1 LARSRAVVHAYAV
14 ESNNGNLMIEFVV
27 RSARYEEAG
36 FVTEMFRLLTLEM
49 EQYGGLKTTTD
60 GSSWERVTVDIE
72 KEFREEKSNFLIAE
86 TADSNRIGLASIAIV
101 NLGGAFAPKKI
112 IHLRFV
118 YVQPSFR
125 GLGVGSKLICVAVER
140 GRRVGGDY
148 CDLNVLA
155 DNPARSLY
163 KKFGFSEVA
172 INMIKPL

>member
-1 LARSRAVVHAYAV
+1 
-14 ESNNGNLMIEFVV
+14 MIELAV

-49 EQYGGLKTTTD
+49 EQYGGRKATMD
-60 GSSWERVTVDIE
+60 ESSWLRVTVDIE
-72 KEFREEKSNFLIAE
+72 KELREEKSNFLIAE
-86 TADSNRIGLASIAIV
+86 TADSNRIGLAAA
-101 NLGGAFAPKKI
+101 GAFAPKKI

-125 GLGVGSKLICVAVER
+125 GLGVGSKLICVALER

>member
-1 LARSRAVVHAYAV
+1 
-14 ESNNGNLMIEFVV
+14 MIELAV

-49 EQYGGLKTTTD
+49 EQYGGRKATMD
-60 GSSWERVTVDIE
+60 ESSWLRVTVDIE
-72 KEFREEKSNFLIAE
+72 KELREEKSNFLIAE
-86 TADSNRIGLASIAIV
+86 TADSNRIGLAATAIV
-101 NLGGAFAPKKI
+101 NLAGAFASKKI

-125 GLGVGSKLICVAVER
+125 GLGVGSKLICVALER